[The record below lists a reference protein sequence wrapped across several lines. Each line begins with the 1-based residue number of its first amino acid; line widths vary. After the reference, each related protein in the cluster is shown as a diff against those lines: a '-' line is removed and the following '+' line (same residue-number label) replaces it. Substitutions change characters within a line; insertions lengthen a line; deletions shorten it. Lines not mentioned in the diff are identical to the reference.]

1 MTEYTLSVVQLCPDA
16 YADAAD
22 AIAEAAG
29 YGPRNLSVRL
39 QGAGGALWRGCHAWW
54 IPESLSAAINA
65 PDNPPEVS
73 GVLAHVVTAVV
84 NTGRIVGPDGTVYAE
99 AMSDAELSDVAL
111 THWQS
116 ALAANGLSVV
126 EPAE

>member
-1 MTEYTLSVVQLCPDA
+1 MSEYTLSVVQLCPDA

-29 YGPRNLSVRL
+29 YGPHNLSVRL
-39 QGAGGALWRGCHAWW
+39 QDGQGGIWRGCHAWW

-73 GVLAHVVTAVV
+73 DVLGRVVTAVV
-84 NTGRIVGPDGTVYAE
+84 NTGRIEGPDGTVYAE
-99 AMSDAELSDVAL
+99 AMSDAQLSEVAL
-111 THWQS
+111 QHWQS

-126 EPAE
+126 EPAP

>member
-29 YGPRNLSVRL
+29 YGPGNLSMRL
-39 QGAGGALWRGCHAWW
+39 QDAQGALWRGCHAPW
-54 IPESLSAAINA
+54 IPAVLAAMTAPTGDPAIDDVLAQVVTSVVDTTGMTDAQLSA
-65 PDNPPEVS
+65 
-73 GVLAHVVTAVV
+73 
-84 NTGRIVGPDGTVYAE
+84 
-99 AMSDAELSDVAL
+99 VAL
-111 THWQS
+111 SHWQD

-126 EPAE
+126 EGPPA